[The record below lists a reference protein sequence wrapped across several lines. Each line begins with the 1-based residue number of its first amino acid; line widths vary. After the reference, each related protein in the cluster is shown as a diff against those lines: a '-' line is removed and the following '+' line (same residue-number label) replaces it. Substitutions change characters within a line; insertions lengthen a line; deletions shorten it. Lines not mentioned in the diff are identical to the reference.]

1 MGAQKLI
8 KQNLTALLIILAIL
22 IILLFVFCLPNNVKK
37 MLILHSDCSR
47 FYDLLTCH
55 FVHEDF
61 ANHLL
66 PNILAYF
73 VAVLLLYWVL
83 NMLNERRFFYKLFA
97 FNCLAMPFILSLVWI
112 GACTFWNAQT
122 RSYGFSGIT
131 SAFLGALIFAYVLF
145 LHKTLKLD
153 TCYAYLSAI
162 FLAALLFTLTYFTP
176 TVTVIATA
184 IALLAVFGTLAYK
197 TVKSID
203 PQARNKLLEKIKNP
217 KIAAITADL
226 LLLSL
231 YLVIFL
237 LSLSLFPTQIVQG
250 NTTVNILIHYA
261 GFVLGIGNAQLIWQY
276 FHKAPV
282 KA

>member
-1 MGAQKLI
+1 MKSR
-8 KQNLTALLIILAIL
+8 NLCLTIIFSVVIALLL
-22 IILLFVFCLPNNVKK
+22 IYHLPNNTKELLV
-37 MLILHSDCSR
+37 LRSDSLNV
-47 FYDLLTCH
+47 FALFSCH

-217 KIAAITADL
+217 KIAAITVDL

-276 FHKAPV
+276 SHKA
-282 KA
+282 

>member
-1 MGAQKLI
+1 MKSR
-8 KQNLTALLIILAIL
+8 NLCLTIIFSVVIALLL
-22 IILLFVFCLPNNVKK
+22 IYHLPNNTKELLV
-37 MLILHSDCSR
+37 LRSDSLNI
-47 FYDLLTCH
+47 FALFSCH

>member
-1 MGAQKLI
+1 MKSR
-8 KQNLTALLIILAIL
+8 NLCLTIIFSVVIALLL
-22 IILLFVFCLPNNVKK
+22 IYHLPNNTKELLV
-37 MLILHSDCSR
+37 LRSDSLNV
-47 FYDLLTCH
+47 FALFSCH

>member
-1 MGAQKLI
+1 MEVKLM
-8 KQNLTALLIILAIL
+8 KSRNLCLTIIFSVVIALLL
-22 IILLFVFCLPNNVKK
+22 IYHLPNNTKELLV
-37 MLILHSDCSR
+37 LRSDSLNV
-47 FYDLLTCH
+47 FALFSCH